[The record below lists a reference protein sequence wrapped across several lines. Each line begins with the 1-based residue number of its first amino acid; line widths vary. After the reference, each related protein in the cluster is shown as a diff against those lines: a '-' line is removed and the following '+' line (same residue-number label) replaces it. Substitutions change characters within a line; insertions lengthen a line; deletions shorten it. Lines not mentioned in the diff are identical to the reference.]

1 MDSLK
6 QALSLLPEHFKPNIG
21 LPSDINVE
29 EIRLRCGRYPTVL
42 VRGESIPFS
51 KEYVK
56 EEDLQRIIEKATGAS
71 MHVAI
76 GSIREGYLCFH
87 GLRIGVC
94 GTAVLQRGKL
104 EAIRSISSVNI
115 RIPGDYPGISNF
127 LMSALMNPQ
136 FQNTLILSP
145 PGAGKTTLLRDIIR
159 QLSLHENRIAVI
171 DERNEISGR
180 DSSWSG
186 FDLGPQTDVLIGTD
200 KAKGAMMLLRCMNP
214 QIIAMDEISCEK
226 DILAVEKMIGC
237 GVGILATAHAK
248 DRSDFIHR
256 PIYNKLLER
265 NAFTFLVIIHIV
277 DGKRRYLI
285 ERIAE

>member
-1 MDSLK
+1 MDSLR
-6 QALSLLPEHFKPNIG
+6 QALALLPGHYKFNLG
-21 LPSDINVE
+21 QPSDGNVE
-29 EIRLRCGRYPTVL
+29 EIRLRCGRHPTAL
-42 VRGESIPFS
+42 VKGKDIPFS
-51 KEYVK
+51 EDYVK
-56 EEDLQRIIEKATGAS
+56 EEDLLRIIEKATGAS

-76 GSIREGYLCFH
+76 GSMQEGYLCFR

-104 EAIRSISSVNI
+104 ESIRSVSSLNI
-115 RIPGDYPGISNF
+115 RIPGDYPGISSSLLNT
-127 LMSALMNPQ
+127 LTDPQ

-145 PGAGKTTLLRDIIR
+145 PGIGKTTLLRDIIR
-159 QLSLHENRIAVI
+159 QLSLQEHRIAVI

-186 FDLGPQTDVLIGTD
+186 YDLGPQTDVLIGTD

-214 QIIAMDEISCEK
+214 QIIAMDEISSEK
-226 DILAVEKMIGC
+226 DILAVEKMVGC
-237 GVGILATAHAK
+237 GIGILATAHAR
-248 DRSDFIHR
+248 DRNDFMRR

-265 NAFTFLVIIHIV
+265 NVFCCLIIIRSV
-277 DGKRRYLI
+277 AGKRRYQI